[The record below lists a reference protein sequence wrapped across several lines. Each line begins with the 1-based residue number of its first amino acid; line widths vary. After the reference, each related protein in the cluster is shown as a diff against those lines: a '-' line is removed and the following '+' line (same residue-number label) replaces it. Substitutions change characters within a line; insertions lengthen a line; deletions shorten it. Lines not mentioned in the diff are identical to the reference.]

1 MTIDVI
7 KAVAGQK
14 VWIYPDEGRPTALPT
29 VMIKDEYGNTVTA
42 ATTSNVTQDT
52 VNTTPSTA
60 GSVGDI
66 TLALTTVVGIEWRKS
81 YLITNS
87 LGQHEWVRVLA
98 INSSTKVVTLDEKL
112 EYAHDT
118 LATFQGCG
126 FCRTLQTAEV
136 ASLAETQ
143 RVHASYVV
151 GGVTYNRE
159 VNYDVVLTPI
169 HSPLTVEFLKKRRP
183 DIMAQEHA
191 QTLGTDYA
199 DLREVAWDKILSA
212 IRMHQY
218 DPPYR
223 WRPSLVRTPSDLD
236 AWAMAELDFLL
247 WDNGVDVLH
256 GDWDPQAAV
265 EELRDRIRA
274 AKAHSLSG
282 IRWIDYDED
291 DSESNEERQR
301 QRPDCTR

>member
-1 MTIDVI
+1 MTVDVI

-14 VWIYPDEGRPTALPT
+14 VWIYPDEGRPTTTPT
-29 VMIKDEYGNTVTA
+29 VTIKDENGNTITAA
-42 ATTSNVTQDT
+42 ATTHVTQDA
-52 VNTTPSTA
+52 VDTTPSSA
-60 GSVGDI
+60 GAVGDI
-66 TLALTTVVGIEWRKS
+66 ELTLTTVAGIEWRRS
-81 YLITNS
+81 YLLTNS
-87 LGQHEWVRVLA
+87 LSQREWVRVRA
-98 INSSTKVVTLDEKL
+98 INADTKVVTLDEKL

-118 LATFQGCG
+118 AATFQGCG
-126 FCRTLQTAEV
+126 FYRTLQTAEV
-136 ASLAETQ
+136 ASLAEMQ

-183 DIMAQEHA
+183 DIMGQEHA
-191 QTLGTDYA
+191 QTLGTDFA
-199 DLREVAWDKILSA
+199 DLREAAWDKILSA
-212 IRMHQY
+212 IRTHQY

-223 WRPSLVRTPSDLD
+223 WRPSLIRTPSDLD
-236 AWAMAELDFLL
+236 NWAMAELDFLL

-256 GDWDPQAAV
+256 GDWDPQAAA

-274 AKAHSLSG
+274 AKAHSLSSV
-282 IRWIDYDED
+282 RWIDYDED
-291 DSESNEERQR
+291 DSESDEERQR